1 MNLLHEKATL
11 LRMTK
16 KLLRMIAIAG
26 FALGAAA
33 PAAAQLQGHGGPIKS
48 LAISAD
54 GTFALSGSFDTS
66 AIRWSLQKNSA
77 EQVLRFHESAVNAV
91 AVIAGGK
98 LATGGEDGQVAIW
111 NDRQP
116 APATILKGHTAPVVA
131 LAASPDGKWIASA
144 SWDRSIRLTPVDGGE
159 TKVLQGHQDNVN
171 AIAFTPDGSAL
182 VSAGYDLTVRIWPLA
197 RLDSPVTAQVPSP
210 LNAIAIARDGEIAVA
225 GADGK
230 VYFLSPA
237 GDAKGSVEA
246 AERPIISLGVS
257 PDGRFVAAAAIAGSV
272 AIIERQER
280 KVARTL
286 VGPGL
291 PVWAVAFMPDSK
303 TLVSGGND
311 RLVRRWNAENGEHLG
326 EVNMRGPDNI
336 LAAFEG
342 DRGAEVYKACVACHT
357 LSPDEGNRAGPTLH
371 GIFGRRIAT
380 LPGYQFSDALKKMD
394 IVWTPETVAK
404 LFEVG
409 PMAYTPGTKMPEQKI
424 ATEDDRKALIE
435 FLQKTTT
442 K

>member
-1 MNLLHEKATL
+1 MKHKMARAAFVVAFTL
-11 LRMTK
+11 SG
-16 KLLRMIAIAG
+16 I
-26 FALGAAA
+26 FS
-33 PAAAQLQGHGGPIKS
+33 AAAQLKGHGGPIKS
-48 LAISAD
+48 LAVSSD
-54 GTFALSGSFDTS
+54 GLFAISGSFDTS
-66 AIRWSLQKNSA
+66 VIRWSLAKNTA

-91 AVIAGGK
+91 AVIPGGK

-111 NDRQP
+111 NDGQA
-116 APATILKGHTAPVVA
+116 APTTILKGHTAPVVA

-144 SWDRSIRLTPVDGGE
+144 SWDRSIRLTPVSGGE

-197 RLDSPVTAQVPSP
+197 KLESPVTAQVPGP
-210 LNAIAIARDGEIAVA
+210 LNSLAIARDGEIIVA

-237 GDAKGSVEA
+237 GEMLGSVEA
-246 AERPIISLGVS
+246 AERPIISLSVS
-257 PDGRFVAAAAIAGSV
+257 PDGSFAAAAAIAGSV
-272 AIIERQER
+272 AIIDRKSR
-280 KVARTL
+280 KVVRTL

-291 PVWAVAFMPDSK
+291 PVWAAVFTPDSK
-303 TLVSGGND
+303 TLVTGGND
-311 RLVRRWNAENGEHLG
+311 RLVRRWNPETGEHIG
-326 EVNMRGPDNI
+326 EVAMRGPDNI
-336 LAAFEG
+336 LSAFEG

-424 ATEDDRKALIE
+424 ATEEDRKALIE
-435 FLQKTTT
+435 FLLKTT
-442 K
+442 KK

>member
-1 MNLLHEKATL
+1 MRRKLSFAALLAAFAALSISATV
-11 LRMTK
+11 
-16 KLLRMIAIAG
+16 
-26 FALGAAA
+26 
-33 PAAAQLQGHGGPIKS
+33 AQLQGHGGPIKS
-48 LAISAD
+48 IAVSPDGRFAI
-54 GTFALSGSFDTS
+54 SGSFDTS
-66 AIRWSLQKNSA
+66 AIRWSLSKNSA

-91 AVIAGGK
+91 VVIPGGK

-111 NDRQP
+111 DEGKP
-116 APATILKGHTAPVVA
+116 APTTVLKGHTAPVVA

-144 SWDRSIRLTPVDGGE
+144 SWDRTIRLAPVAGGE

-171 AIAFTPDGSAL
+171 AVAFTPDGAAL

-197 RLDSPVTAQVPSP
+197 KLESPVTAQVPSP
-210 LNAIAIARDGEIAVA
+210 LNAIAIARDGEIIVA

-230 VYFLSPA
+230 VYFLSSS
-237 GDAKGSVEA
+237 GDMKGSVQA
-246 AERPIISLGVS
+246 AERPIISVAAS
-257 PDGRFVAAAAIAGSV
+257 PDGRFVAASAIAGSV
-272 AIIERQER
+272 AIIERQDR
-280 KVARTL
+280 KVGRTL

-291 PVWAVAFMPDSK
+291 PVWAVVFLPDSV

-311 RLVRRWNAENGEHLG
+311 RLVRRWDATSGEHLG
-326 EVNMRGPDNI
+326 EVAMRGPDNI

-380 LPGYQFSDALKKMD
+380 LPGYQFSDALKKMN

-404 LFEVG
+404 LFEIG

-424 ATEDDRKALIE
+424 ASPDDRKALME
-435 FLQKTTT
+435 FLLKTTT
-442 K
+442 KK

>member
-1 MNLLHEKATL
+1 MSMKISRIALL
-11 LRMTK
+11 
-16 KLLRMIAIAG
+16 
-26 FALGAAA
+26 AAFTVVA
-33 PAAAQLQGHGGPIKS
+33 MSPAAAQLKGHGGPIKS

-54 GTFALSGSFDTS
+54 GTFAISGSFDTS
-66 AIRWSLQKNSA
+66 AIRWSLTKSIA

-91 AVIAGGK
+91 VIIPGSK

-111 NDRQP
+111 NDRQ
-116 APATILKGHTAPVVA
+116 ATPSIILKGHTAPVVA

-144 SWDRSIRLTPVDGGE
+144 SWDRVIRLTPVQGGE

-171 AIAFTPDGSAL
+171 AVVFTPDGSAL

-197 RLDSPVTAQVPSP
+197 KLDAPVTAQVPSP

-230 VYFLSPA
+230 VYFLSPT
-237 GDAKGSVEA
+237 GDVKGSVQA
-246 AERPIISLGVS
+246 AERPIISLSVS
-257 PDGRFVAAAAIAGSV
+257 ADGRFVAAAAIAGSV
-272 AIIERQER
+272 AIIEREDR
-280 KVARTL
+280 KVVRTL

-311 RLVRRWNAENGEHLG
+311 RLVRRWNAESGEHLG
-326 EVNMRGPDNI
+326 EIAMRGPDNV
-336 LAAFEG
+336 LSMFEG

-371 GIFGRRIAT
+371 GIFGRKIAT
-380 LPGYQFSDALKKMD
+380 LPGYQFSDALKKME

-424 ATEDDRKALIE
+424 VSEEDRKALIE
-435 FLQKTTT
+435 FLLKTT
-442 K
+442 KKK

>member
-1 MNLLHEKATL
+1 MNLLCEKATL
-11 LRMTK
+11 PRMTK
-16 KLLRMIAIAG
+16 KLLRMIAFAG

-91 AVIAGGK
+91 VVIAGGK

-182 VSAGYDLTVRIWPLA
+182 VSAGYDLTVRIWPLDK
-197 RLDSPVTAQVPSP
+197 LESPVTAQVPSP
-210 LNAIAIARDGEIAVA
+210 LNAIAIARDGEILVA

-237 GDAKGSVEA
+237 GDMKGSVEA

-272 AIIERQER
+272 AIIERNER

-326 EVNMRGPDNI
+326 EVNMRAPDNI

-435 FLQKTTT
+435 FLQKTT

>member
-1 MNLLHEKATL
+1 MNKAQEVDKL
-11 LRMTK
+11 PPMTK
-16 KLLRMIAIAG
+16 KSVLTALLAAFTAFAIS
-26 FALGAAA
+26 
-33 PAAAQLQGHGGPIKS
+33 PAVAQLQGHGGPIKS

-54 GTFALSGSFDTS
+54 GSFAISGSFDTS
-66 AIRWSLQKNSA
+66 AIRWSLAKNSA
-77 EQVLRFHESAVNAV
+77 VQVLRFHESAVNAV
-91 AVIAGGK
+91 VVIPGDK

-111 NDRQP
+111 SEGQP

-144 SWDRSIRLTPVDGGE
+144 SWDRTIRLTPVDGGE

-197 RLDSPVTAQVPSP
+197 KLDSPITAQVPSP
-210 LNAIAIARDGEIAVA
+210 LNSISIARDGEISVA

-230 VYFLSPA
+230 VYFLSPT
-237 GDAKGSVEA
+237 GDMNASVQA
-246 AERPIISLGVS
+246 AERPIISIAVS
-257 PDGRFVAAAAIAGSV
+257 QDGKFVAAAAIAGSV
-272 AIIERQER
+272 AIIERQNR
-280 KVARTL
+280 KIARTL

-291 PVWAVAFMPDSK
+291 PVWAVAFLPDSK

-311 RLVRRWNAENGEHLG
+311 RLVRRWNAETGEHLG
-326 EVNMRGPDNI
+326 EVAMRGPDNI
-336 LAAFEG
+336 LSAFEG

-371 GIFGRRIAT
+371 GIFGRKIAT
-380 LPGYQFSDALKKMD
+380 QPGYQFSDALKKMD
-394 IVWTPETVAK
+394 IVWTPETVSK

-435 FLQKTTT
+435 FLLKTT
-442 K
+442 KK

>member
-1 MNLLHEKATL
+1 MPMSMKSVLLALAAAFT
-11 LRMTK
+11 
-16 KLLRMIAIAG
+16 AIATV
-26 FALGAAA
+26 
-33 PAAAQLQGHGGPIKS
+33 PAAAQLKGHGGPIKS
-48 LAISAD
+48 LAVSAD
-54 GTFALSGSFDTS
+54 GAFAISGSFDTS
-66 AIRWSLQKNSA
+66 VIRWSLEKNTA

-91 AVIAGGK
+91 AVIPGGK

-111 NDRQP
+111 NDGQP
-116 APATILKGHTAPVVA
+116 APTTVLKGHTAPVVA
-131 LAASPDGKWIASA
+131 LAASADGKWIASA
-144 SWDRSIRLTPVDGGE
+144 SWDRSIRLTPVGGGE

-171 AIAFTPDGSAL
+171 AIAFTPDSSAL

-197 RLDSPVTAQVPSP
+197 KLESPVTAQVPSP
-210 LNAIAIARDGEIAVA
+210 LNSIAVARDGEIIVA

-237 GDAKGSVEA
+237 GEIKGSVQA
-246 AERPIISLGVS
+246 AERPIISLAAS
-257 PDGRFVAAAAIAGSV
+257 ADGKFVAAAAIAGSV
-272 AIIERQER
+272 AIIDRQDR
-280 KVARTL
+280 KVLRTL

-291 PVWAVAFMPDSK
+291 PVWAVVFMPDSK
-303 TLVSGGND
+303 TIVSGGND
-311 RLVRRWNAENGEHLG
+311 RLVRRWNVENGEHLG
-326 EVNMRGPDNI
+326 EVAMRAPDNI
-336 LAAFEG
+336 LSAFEG

-424 ATEDDRKALIE
+424 ATEEDRKALIE
-435 FLQKTTT
+435 FLLKVT
-442 K
+442 KK

>member
-1 MNLLHEKATL
+1 MRRKLSFAALLA
-11 LRMTK
+11 
-16 KLLRMIAIAG
+16 A
-26 FALGAAA
+26 FAALSISAAV
-33 PAAAQLQGHGGPIKS
+33 AQLQGHGGPIKS
-48 LAISAD
+48 IAVSPDGRFAI
-54 GTFALSGSFDTS
+54 SGSFDTS
-66 AIRWSLQKNSA
+66 AIRWSLSKNSA

-91 AVIAGGK
+91 VVVPGGK

-111 NDRQP
+111 DEGKP
-116 APATILKGHTAPVVA
+116 APTTVLKGHTAPVVA

-144 SWDRSIRLTPVDGGE
+144 SWDRTIRLTPVAGGE

-171 AIAFTPDGSAL
+171 AVAFTPDGAAL

-197 RLDSPVTAQVPSP
+197 KLESPVTAQVPSP
-210 LNAIAIARDGEIAVA
+210 LNAIAIAQDGEIIVA

-230 VYFLSPA
+230 VYFLSSS
-237 GDAKGSVEA
+237 GDMKGSVQA
-246 AERPIISLGVS
+246 AERPIISVAAS
-257 PDGRFVAAAAIAGSV
+257 PDGRFVAASAIAGSV
-272 AIIERQER
+272 AIIERQDR
-280 KVARTL
+280 KVGRTL

-291 PVWAVAFMPDSK
+291 PVWAVVFLPDSV

-311 RLVRRWNAENGEHLG
+311 RLVRRWDATSGEHLG
-326 EVNMRGPDNI
+326 EVAMRGPDNI

-380 LPGYQFSDALKKMD
+380 LPGYQFSDALKKMN

-404 LFEVG
+404 LFEIG

-424 ATEDDRKALIE
+424 ASPDDRKALME
-435 FLQKTTT
+435 FLLKTTT
-442 K
+442 KK

>member
-1 MNLLHEKATL
+1 MTGKLPLAVLLAAFTV
-11 LRMTK
+11 
-16 KLLRMIAIAG
+16 
-26 FALGAAA
+26 LGTA
-33 PAAAQLQGHGGPIKS
+33 PLSAQLQGHGGPIKS
-48 LAISAD
+48 LVLSAD
-54 GTFALSGSFDTS
+54 GAFAISGSFDTS
-66 AIRWSLQKNSA
+66 AIRWSLAKNSA

-91 AVIAGGK
+91 VVIPGGK

-111 NDRQP
+111 NDGQA
-116 APATILKGHTAPVVA
+116 APSTVLKGHTAPVVA

-144 SWDRSIRLTPVDGGE
+144 SWDRSIRLTPVGGGE

-171 AIAFTPDGSAL
+171 AIAFTQDGSAL

-197 RLDSPVTAQVPSP
+197 KLDAPVTAQVPSP
-210 LNAIAIARDGEIAVA
+210 LNAIAIARDGEIVVA

-237 GDAKGSVEA
+237 GDIKGSAQA
-246 AERPIISLGVS
+246 AERPIISLAVS
-257 PDGRFVAAAAIAGSV
+257 PDGAFVAAAAIAGSV
-272 AIIERQER
+272 AIIERKDR
-280 KVARTL
+280 KVLRTL

-291 PVWAVAFMPDSK
+291 PVWAVVFMPDSK

-311 RLVRRWNAENGEHLG
+311 RLVRRWDVTTGEHLG
-326 EVNMRGPDNI
+326 EVAMRGPDNI

-342 DRGAEVYKACVACHT
+342 DRGAEVYRACVACHT

-371 GIFGRRIAT
+371 GVFGRRIAT

-394 IVWTPETVAK
+394 IVWTPETVSK

-409 PMAYTPGTKMPEQKI
+409 PMIYTPGTKMPEQKV
-424 ATEDDRKALIE
+424 TSEEDRKALIE
-435 FLQKTTT
+435 FLLKTT
-442 K
+442 KK

>member
-1 MNLLHEKATL
+1 MVRKMSIAALLAAFTL
-11 LRMTK
+11 C
-16 KLLRMIAIAG
+16 AVS
-26 FALGAAA
+26 
-33 PAAAQLQGHGGPIKS
+33 PASSQLKGHGGPIKS
-48 LAISAD
+48 LVVSAD
-54 GTFALSGSFDTS
+54 GSFAISGSFDTS
-66 AIRWSLQKNSA
+66 AIRWSLTKNIA

-91 AVIAGGK
+91 AIIPGGK

-111 NDRQP
+111 NDGQA
-116 APATILKGHTAPVVA
+116 APTTILKGHTAPVVA
-131 LAASPDGKWIASA
+131 LAASHDGKWIASA
-144 SWDRSIRLTPVDGGE
+144 SWDRSIRLTAIDGGE
-159 TKVLQGHQDNVN
+159 TKALQGHQDNVN

-197 RLDSPVTAQVPSP
+197 KLDAPVTAQVPSP
-210 LNAIAIARDGEIAVA
+210 LNAIAIARDGEIVVA

-230 VYFLSPA
+230 VYFLSPT
-237 GDAKGSVEA
+237 GDVKGSVQA
-246 AERPIISLGVS
+246 AERPIISLSVS
-257 PDGRFVAAAAIAGSV
+257 ADGRFVAAAAIAGSV
-272 AIIERQER
+272 AIIEREDR
-280 KVARTL
+280 KVVRTL

-291 PVWAVAFMPDSK
+291 PVWAVAFMPDNK

-311 RLVRRWNAENGEHLG
+311 RLVRRWNAESGEHLG
-326 EVNMRGPDNI
+326 EVAMRGPDNI
-336 LAAFEG
+336 LATYEG

-371 GIFGRRIAT
+371 GIFGRKIAT
-380 LPGYQFSDALKKMD
+380 LPGYQFSEALRKMN

-435 FLQKTTT
+435 FLLKTT
-442 K
+442 KK

>member
-1 MNLLHEKATL
+1 MRRKFSFAALLAAFTAL
-11 LRMTK
+11 S
-16 KLLRMIAIAG
+16 IS
-26 FALGAAA
+26 FAV
-33 PAAAQLQGHGGPIKS
+33 AQLQGHGGPIKS
-48 LAISAD
+48 IAVSPDGRFAI
-54 GTFALSGSFDTS
+54 SGSFDTS
-66 AIRWSLQKNSA
+66 AIRWSLSKNSA

-91 AVIAGGK
+91 VVIPGGK

-111 NDRQP
+111 DEGKP

-144 SWDRSIRLTPVDGGE
+144 SWDRSIRLTPVAGGE

-171 AIAFTPDGSAL
+171 AIAFTPDGAAL

-197 RLDSPVTAQVPSP
+197 KLESPITAQVPSP
-210 LNAIAIARDGEIAVA
+210 LNAIAIAQDGEIIVA

-230 VYFLSPA
+230 VYFLSPS
-237 GDAKGSVEA
+237 GDMKGSVQA
-246 AERPIISLGVS
+246 AERPIISVAVS
-257 PDGRFVAAAAIAGSV
+257 PDGRFVAASAIAGSV
-272 AIIERQER
+272 AIIERQDR
-280 KVARTL
+280 KVTRTL

-291 PVWAVAFMPDSK
+291 PVWAVAFMSDSK

-311 RLVRRWNAENGEHLG
+311 RLVRRWDATSGEHLG
-326 EVNMRGPDNI
+326 EVAMRGPDNI

-404 LFEVG
+404 LFEIG

-424 ATEDDRKALIE
+424 ASPDDRKALME

-442 K
+442 KK

>member
-1 MNLLHEKATL
+1 MIRNLPLAAFFVSLTV
-11 LRMTK
+11 
-16 KLLRMIAIAG
+16 
-26 FALGAAA
+26 LGGAS
-33 PAAAQLQGHGGPIKS
+33 PSAAQLQGHGGPIKS
-48 LAISAD
+48 IALSAD
-54 GTFALSGSFDTS
+54 GSFAVSGSFDTS
-66 AIRWSLQKNSA
+66 AIRWSLTKNSA

-91 AVIAGGK
+91 VVIPGGK

-111 NDRQP
+111 NIGQP
-116 APATILKGHTAPVVA
+116 APATVLKGHTAPVVA

-144 SWDRSIRLTPVDGGE
+144 SWDRSIRLTPVSGGE

-171 AIAFTPDGSAL
+171 AIAFTPDSSAL

-197 RLDSPVTAQVPSP
+197 KLDAPVTAQVPSP
-210 LNAIAIARDGEIAVA
+210 LNAIGIARDGEIVVA

-237 GDAKGSVEA
+237 GELRGSAQA
-246 AERPIISLGVS
+246 AERPIISLAVS

-272 AIIERQER
+272 AIIERKDR
-280 KVARTL
+280 MIARTL
-286 VGPGL
+286 IGPGL
-291 PVWAVAFMPDSK
+291 PVWTVAFMPDSE

-311 RLVRRWNAENGEHLG
+311 RLVRRWNAANGEHIG
-326 EVNMRGPDNI
+326 EVAMRGPDNI

-380 LPGYQFSDALKKMD
+380 LPGYQFSDALKKMN
-394 IVWTPETVAK
+394 IVWTPETVSK

-424 ATEDDRKALIE
+424 ATEEDRKALIE
-435 FLQKTTT
+435 FLLKTT
-442 K
+442 KK

>member
-1 MNLLHEKATL
+1 MRRKLSFAALLAAFAALSISATV
-11 LRMTK
+11 
-16 KLLRMIAIAG
+16 
-26 FALGAAA
+26 
-33 PAAAQLQGHGGPIKS
+33 AQLQGHGGPIKS
-48 LAISAD
+48 IAVSPDGRFAI
-54 GTFALSGSFDTS
+54 SGSFDTS
-66 AIRWSLQKNSA
+66 AIRWSLSKNSA
-77 EQVLRFHESAVNAV
+77 EQVLRFHGSAVNAV
-91 AVIAGGK
+91 VVIPGGK

-111 NDRQP
+111 DEGKP
-116 APATILKGHTAPVVA
+116 APTTVLKGHTAPVVA

-144 SWDRSIRLTPVDGGE
+144 SWDRTIRLAPVAGGE

-171 AIAFTPDGSAL
+171 AVAFTPDGAAL

-197 RLDSPVTAQVPSP
+197 KLESPVTAQVPSP
-210 LNAIAIARDGEIAVA
+210 LNAIAIARDGEIIVA

-230 VYFLSPA
+230 VYFLSSS
-237 GDAKGSVEA
+237 GDMKGSVQA
-246 AERPIISLGVS
+246 AERPIISVAAS
-257 PDGRFVAAAAIAGSV
+257 PDGRFVAASAIAGSV
-272 AIIERQER
+272 AIIERQDR
-280 KVARTL
+280 KVGRTL

-291 PVWAVAFMPDSK
+291 PVWAVVFLPDSV

-311 RLVRRWNAENGEHLG
+311 RLVRRWDATSGEHLG
-326 EVNMRGPDNI
+326 EVAMRGPDNI

-380 LPGYQFSDALKKMD
+380 LPGYQFSDALKKMN

-404 LFEVG
+404 LFEIG

-424 ATEDDRKALIE
+424 ASPDDRKALME
-435 FLQKTTT
+435 FLLKTTT
-442 K
+442 KK

>member
-1 MNLLHEKATL
+1 MRPKIRAAVLLAAFTFC
-11 LRMTK
+11 
-16 KLLRMIAIAG
+16 AIS
-26 FALGAAA
+26 
-33 PAAAQLQGHGGPIKS
+33 PASGQMRGHGGPIKS
-48 LAISAD
+48 LAVSPD
-54 GTFALSGSFDTS
+54 GAFAISGSFDTS
-66 AIRWSLQKNSA
+66 AIRWSLLQNSA

-91 AVIAGGK
+91 VIIPGGK

-111 NDRQP
+111 NDGQA
-116 APATILKGHTAPVVA
+116 APTTILKGHTAPVVA

-144 SWDRSIRLTPVDGGE
+144 SWDRSIRLTPVAGGE

-182 VSAGYDLTVRIWPLA
+182 VSAGYDLTVRIWPLSK
-197 RLDSPVTAQVPSP
+197 LESPITAQVPSP
-210 LNAIAIARDGEIAVA
+210 LNSIAIARDGEIVVA

-230 VYFLSPA
+230 VYFLSA
-237 GDAKGSVEA
+237 TGDVQGSVQA
-246 AERPIISLGVS
+246 AERPIISVAVS

-272 AIIERQER
+272 ALVER
-280 KVARTL
+280 KDRKVSRTL

-291 PVWAVAFMPDSK
+291 PVWAVVFTPDSK
-303 TLVSGGND
+303 TLVTGGND
-311 RLVRRWNAENGEHLG
+311 RLVRRWDASSGEHLG
-326 EVNMRGPDNI
+326 EVAMRGPDNI
-336 LAAFEG
+336 LSAFEG

-371 GIFGRRIAT
+371 GIFGRKIAT
-380 LPGYQFSDALKKMD
+380 QPGYQFSDALKKMD

-424 ATEDDRKALIE
+424 VSEDDRKALIE
-435 FLQKTTT
+435 FLLKTT
-442 K
+442 KK

>member
-1 MNLLHEKATL
+1 MRRKLSFAALLAAFAALSISATV
-11 LRMTK
+11 
-16 KLLRMIAIAG
+16 
-26 FALGAAA
+26 
-33 PAAAQLQGHGGPIKS
+33 AQLQGHGGPIKS
-48 LAISAD
+48 IAVSPDGRFAI
-54 GTFALSGSFDTS
+54 SGSFDTS
-66 AIRWSLQKNSA
+66 AIRWSLSKNSA

-91 AVIAGGK
+91 VVIPGGK

-111 NDRQP
+111 DEGKP
-116 APATILKGHTAPVVA
+116 APTTVLKGHTAPVVA

-144 SWDRSIRLTPVDGGE
+144 SWDRTIRLTPVAGGE

-171 AIAFTPDGSAL
+171 AVAFTPDGAAL

-197 RLDSPVTAQVPSP
+197 KLESPVTAQVPSP
-210 LNAIAIARDGEIAVA
+210 LNAIAIARDGEIIVA

-230 VYFLSPA
+230 VYFLSSS
-237 GDAKGSVEA
+237 GDMKGSVQA
-246 AERPIISLGVS
+246 AERPIISVAAS
-257 PDGRFVAAAAIAGSV
+257 PDGRFVAASAIAGSV
-272 AIIERQER
+272 AIIERQDR
-280 KVARTL
+280 KVGRTL

-291 PVWAVAFMPDSK
+291 PVWAVVFLPDSV

-311 RLVRRWNAENGEHLG
+311 RLVRRWDATSGEHLG
-326 EVNMRGPDNI
+326 EVAMRGPDNI

-380 LPGYQFSDALKKMD
+380 LPGYQFSDALKKMN

-404 LFEVG
+404 LFEIG

-424 ATEDDRKALIE
+424 ASPDDRKALME
-435 FLQKTTT
+435 FLLKTTT
-442 K
+442 KK

>member
-1 MNLLHEKATL
+1 
-11 LRMTK
+11 MTG
-16 KLLRMIAIAG
+16 KLPLAAL
-26 FALGAAA
+26 FAVFTVIGIS
-33 PAAAQLQGHGGPIKS
+33 PVSAQLQGHGGPIKS
-48 LAISAD
+48 IALTAD
-54 GTFALSGSFDTS
+54 GAFAISGSFDTS
-66 AIRWSLQKNSA
+66 AIRWSLAKNSA
-77 EQVLRFHESAVNAV
+77 VQVLRFHESAVNAV
-91 AVIAGGK
+91 AVIPGGK

-111 NDRQP
+111 NDGQP

-144 SWDRSIRLTPVDGGE
+144 SWDRSIRLTPLAGGE

-182 VSAGYDLTVRIWPLA
+182 ISAGYDLTVRIWPLGK
-197 RLDSPVTAQVPSP
+197 LDTPITAQVSSP
-210 LNAIAIARDGEIAVA
+210 LNSIAIARDGEIVVA

-230 VYFLSPA
+230 VYFLSPT
-237 GDAKGSVEA
+237 GEVKGSVQA
-246 AERPIISLGVS
+246 AERPIISLAVS
-257 PDGRFVAAAAIAGSV
+257 PDGNLAAAAAIAGSV
-272 AIIERQER
+272 AIIDRSER
-280 KVARTL
+280 KVLRTL

-291 PVWAVAFMPDSK
+291 PVWAVVFTPDSK
-303 TLVSGGND
+303 TLVTGGND
-311 RLVRRWNAENGEHLG
+311 RLVRRWNAETGEHLG
-326 EVNMRGPDNI
+326 EVAMRGPDNI

-342 DRGAEVYKACVACHT
+342 ERGAEVYKACVACHT

-424 ATEDDRKALIE
+424 ATEEDRKALIE
-435 FLQKTTT
+435 FLLKTT
-442 K
+442 KK